1 MNNIKQ
7 KKKKRKEIRKV
18 LNRLRRRNAWYYQ
31 ARGIKIKNE

>member
-18 LNRLRRRNAWYYQ
+18 LNRLRRRNA
-31 ARGIKIKNE
+31 